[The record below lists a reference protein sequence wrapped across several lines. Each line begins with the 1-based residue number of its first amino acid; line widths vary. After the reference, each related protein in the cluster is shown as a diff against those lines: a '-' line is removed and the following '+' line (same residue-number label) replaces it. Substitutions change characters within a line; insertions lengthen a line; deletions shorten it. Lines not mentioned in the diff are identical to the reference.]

1 MSSPVWAGISESA
14 KNLVTRLLT
23 VDPQERITVTEALQH
38 PWIADRKRVC
48 NSKNLNQTITNLSK
62 FNARRRLKGAVS
74 DAFASRLP
82 PQVEQDAQPPNL
94 GVAEVL
100 DSLDEIDAIGN
111 NDPAG
116 LDDPSLQKW
125 LDIFDGISRYKYLF
139 YCYVLLIIVL
149 NYLRKNPQILVQS
162 SATEK

>member
-1 MSSPVWAGISESA
+1 MNSPVWAGISESA

-23 VDPQERITVTEALQH
+23 VDPQERITITEALQH

-82 PQVEQDAQPPNL
+82 PQQETVLPNS
-94 GVAEVL
+94 GVGEVL

-125 LDIFDGISRYKYLF
+125 LDIFDGISR
-139 YCYVLLIIVL
+139 
-149 NYLRKNPQILVQS
+149 
-162 SATEK
+162 

>member
-1 MSSPVWAGISESA
+1 MIKHYLAQVPMSSPVWAGISESA

-82 PQVEQDAQPPNL
+82 PQAEQDAQPPNL
-94 GVAEVL
+94 GVGEVL

-125 LDIFDGISRYKYLF
+125 LDIFDGISRYRF
-139 YCYVLLIIVL
+139 CH
-149 NYLRKNPQILVQS
+149 
-162 SATEK
+162 TCF